1 MNYSVICAD
10 MRDNDNATLNDDTV
24 ASYVKALKRIFVIE
38 DMRAWNPNLRS
49 KTAIRTSD
57 TRYFTDPSIGVAA
70 LGIGPADFLND
81 LNTFGLFFEALA
93 VRDLRVFADVLDGG
107 LYHYRDR
114 NGLECDAVLRAR
126 SPRQVI
132 TPGDGGT
139 GDSSSSSPYHR
150 VNIVVAP
157 LSHQAIDVLPA
168 VLSRGRIIVSILIR
182 FLGTSQTAFFSL
194 HRGFSRY
201 DIDCPPCPSRCPP
214 CPPVTIN
221 LLACF
226 WTRHKK
232 GGQPVLSP

>member
-1 MNYSVICAD
+1 MFKEL
-10 MRDNDNATLNDDTV
+10 RRKK
-24 ASYVKALKRIFVIE
+24 KARPAPLRCQPRYLLFQTRCRI
-38 DMRAWNPNLRS
+38 D
-49 KTAIRTSD
+49 
-57 TRYFTDPSIGVAA
+57 Y
-70 LGIGPADFLND
+70 
-81 LNTFGLFFEALA
+81 
-93 VRDLRVFADVLDGG
+93 
-107 LYHYRDR
+107 
-114 NGLECDAVLRAR
+114 AVLRAR

-139 GDSSSSSPYHR
+139 GDSSSPSPYHR

-157 LSHQAIDVLPA
+157 LSRQAIDVLPA

-201 DIDCPPCPSRCPP
+201 DIDCPPCPTRCPP

-226 WTRHKK
+226 W
-232 GGQPVLSP
+232 

>member
-1 MNYSVICAD
+1 MS
-10 MRDNDNATLNDDTV
+10 
-24 ASYVKALKRIFVIE
+24 AS
-38 DMRAWNPNLRS
+38 
-49 KTAIRTSD
+49 
-57 TRYFTDPSIGVAA
+57 
-70 LGIGPADFLND
+70 
-81 LNTFGLFFEALA
+81 LA
-93 VRDLRVFADVLDGG
+93 SFQARCRFD
-107 LYHYRDR
+107 Y
-114 NGLECDAVLRAR
+114 AVLRAR
-126 SPRQVI
+126 YPRQVI

-139 GDSSSSSPYHR
+139 GGSSPPSPYHR

-157 LSHQAIDVLPA
+157 LSRQAIDVLPA

-201 DIDCPPCPSRCPP
+201 DIDCPPCPTRCPP

-232 GGQPVLSP
+232 GGQPVLSPVTVPLIKAIVVTSDLVLACIF